1 MTSLEETI
9 LPPELKLFK
18 ILLPF
23 LPADAQKILAVFLKW
38 TELIGTVH
46 YYEQNPPRQKSPDNE
61 DLLECLRDIL
71 PPGELSQMEQFMDI
85 FKNMDQY
92 REMFENFSSFDM
104 PGQKE
109 GDL

>member
-1 MTSLEETI
+1 MTSLDDTI

-23 LPADAQKILAVFLKW
+23 LPADAQKVLAVFLKW
-38 TELIGTVH
+38 TELVGTVR
-46 YYEQNPPRQKSPDNE
+46 YYEQNPPRQQNPDTE
-61 DLLECLRDIL
+61 SLLKCLKDIL

-85 FKNMDQY
+85 FENMDQY
-92 REMFENFSSFDM
+92 REMFESFSAFDM

>member
-9 LPPELKLFK
+9 LPPELRLFK

-23 LPADAQKILAVFLKW
+23 LPSDAQKILAIFLKW
-38 TELIGTVH
+38 TEFLSTAR
-46 YYEQNPPRQKSPDNE
+46 YYEQNPPRQQNPDTESLLKS
-61 DLLECLRDIL
+61 LKDIL
-71 PPGELSQMEQFMDI
+71 PPGEFSQMEQFIDI
-85 FKNMDQY
+85 FENMDQY
-92 REMFENFSSFDM
+92 REMFESFSSFDM